1 MNTIVK
7 LKKPK
12 KIDTF
17 LYQHFKRTGHSPDNV
32 FVQPVEKMIYEENS
46 SVRFNTIKRFESEFK
61 WIKLLQ
67 SASPLGFN
75 DNIYQEGNISKMP
88 DFDVFSFLEIRKRT
102 RRSHGKRQK
111 GNDKRKDVLH
121 KNQGLP
127 LITYHQS

>member
-1 MNTIVK
+1 MQYVGQTCRKMKNRFGEHYRKI
-7 LKKPK
+7 KKQKK

-32 FVQPVEKMIYEENS
+32 LVQPVEKLIYDENS
-46 SVRFNTIKRFESEFK
+46 SVRFNTIKRFESELK
-61 WIKLLQ
+61 WIKLLL

-75 DNIYQEGNISKMP
+75 DNIYLMVK
-88 DFDVFSFLEIRKRT
+88 
-102 RRSHGKRQK
+102 GKIEMT
-111 GNDKRKDVLH
+111 NVKDVLH